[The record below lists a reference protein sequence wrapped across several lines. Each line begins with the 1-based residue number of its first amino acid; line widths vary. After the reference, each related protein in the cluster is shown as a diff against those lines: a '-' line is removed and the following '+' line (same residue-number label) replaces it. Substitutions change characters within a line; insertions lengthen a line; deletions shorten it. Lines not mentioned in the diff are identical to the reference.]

1 MCDVAVL
8 NLERNKQGKGDGEI
22 RRLWYNY
29 RSVLHKEIDHEKT
42 DTDIII
48 RADVYRMR
56 QNKQ

>member
-8 NLERNKQGKGDGEI
+8 NLERNKQREGDGEI

-29 RSVLHKEIDHEKT
+29 RRVLHKEIDHEET

-48 RADVYRMR
+48 CFDANRMHR
-56 QNKQ
+56 SR